1 MNLNLAAICDH
12 AMVDQHGKLSLIGI
26 FQNVWV
32 AQFPAMHARL
42 HLVLRVQG
50 ARDEVGEHSIKIDFS
65 DPDGKSLIQGGGSV
79 TFKEPPAGIVDI
91 EASAILTF
99 DLPLPKP
106 GRYQF
111 RITIDDDLE
120 TVVPLTAMQQQVTA
134 QASANTNLN

>member
-12 AMVDQHGKLSLIGI
+12 AMVDQQGKLSLIGI

-42 HLVLRVQG
+42 HLVLRLQG
-50 ARDEVGEHSIKIDFS
+50 NRSEIGKHSIQIEFL
-65 DPDGKSLIQGGGSV
+65 DPEGESLIKGGGSV
-79 TFKEPPAGIVDI
+79 TFNEPPAGILDI

-99 DLPLPKP
+99 DLPLPKE

-111 RITIDDDLE
+111 TIKIDDDLE
-120 TVVPLTAMQQQVTA
+120 TILPLTAMRQIIPPVSGDT
-134 QASANTNLN
+134 SLN

>member
-12 AMVDQHGKLSLIGI
+12 AMVDQQGKLSLIGI

-42 HLVLRVQG
+42 HLVLRLQG
-50 ARDEVGEHSIKIDFS
+50 NRSEIGEHSIQIEFL
-65 DPDGKSLIQGGGSV
+65 DPDGEALIKGGGSV
-79 TFKEPPAGIVDI
+79 TFKDPPSGVSDI

-99 DLPLPKP
+99 DLPLPKE

-111 RITIDDDLE
+111 TIKIDDDLE
-120 TVVPLTAMQQQVTA
+120 TVLPLTAMQQQIPQVSGDT
-134 QASANTNLN
+134 SLN